1 MMEAMTKS
9 WTDERLEERFDAID
23 QRFDAVDQRFDRV
36 EGELRDLRLD
46 MKAGFERVDER
57 FEKMNTEIKVGFG
70 RVDERFEAMHR
81 LMVQG
86 GVVIIAALLGLIG
99 TQL

>member
-1 MMEAMTKS
+1 MTKS

-23 QRFDAVDQRFDRV
+23 RRFDRV
-36 EGELRDLRLD
+36 EGEIRDLRLD

-57 FEKMNTEIKVGFG
+57 FEKMNTEMKAGFR

-81 LMVQG
+81 LMIQG

>member
-23 QRFDAVDQRFDRV
+23 QRFDGVDRRFDAVDRRFDKV
-36 EGELRDLRLD
+36 DDDIRDLRRD
-46 MKAGFERVDER
+46 MKAGFE
-57 FEKMNTEIKVGFG
+57 